1 MFEFTIVVI
10 VISAFLTLYR
20 MVKGPTIYD
29 RILTA
34 NIIGTK
40 TVVVIIL
47 AGFVFKNPQFFIDI
61 ALVYVLINFILVLAF
76 LKYVEKGRLD

>member
-1 MFEFTIVVI
+1 MFEFSIVVI

-47 AGFVFKNPQFFIDI
+47 AGFVFKRPQFFIDI

>member
-47 AGFVFKNPQFFIDI
+47 AGFIFESPQFFIDI

>member
-47 AGFVFKNPQFFIDI
+47 AGFVFKRPQFFIDI

>member
-47 AGFVFKNPQFFIDI
+47 AGFVFERPQFFIDI

>member
-1 MFEFTIVVI
+1 MFEFTILVI

-47 AGFVFKNPQFFIDI
+47 AGFVFKRPQFFIDI

>member
-47 AGFVFKNPQFFIDI
+47 AGFIFERPQFFIDI